1 LKEREELAPT
11 SVTKGAY
18 TFSVGQYGPYMYKTK
33 SKGKGRIF
41 VSIPSTIDVKT
52 LTVEEADAIYKNGV
66 ELKKS
71 GRRKI

>member
-1 LKEREELAPT
+1 
-11 SVTKGAY
+11 
-18 TFSVGQYGPYMYKTK
+18 MYKTK

-41 VSIPSTIDVKT
+41 VSIPSTIDVKS

-66 ELKKS
+66 EFKKS